1 MGVCDSSSN
10 KLESMSTQDEYSS
23 KKTKDIHK
31 INNNFLKNN
40 DGFIL
45 SPNISKRDNINK
57 HYNIQQKILGEG
69 ASGVVCI
76 GEKNGV
82 QYAIKKIRKD
92 KIKSFKPFISE
103 AEISIQLK
111 HENIITYYEIFE
123 DSEYISYV
131 MDLGEGG
138 DLFDFIVGCP
148 LGHLPADIVIDL
160 LIQIFGVVDYLHSV
174 KGIMHRDLK
183 PENFMIKI
191 DAYNKPKIKL
201 IDFGFATYIPKNGE
215 KIREYLGTREYAA
228 PEILEETGYR
238 EKVDEWAIGVIM
250 YNMLTGFE
258 PFKGETPSEIKDSVL
273 YATIKFDKIEDVD
286 LRDICSKLLNRFVAK
301 RITCKEALAEIKKI
315 KVERENYYKGFK
327 RLNKKTPS
335 IILKKEYEEGLQYNG
350 YWEDL
355 VKKVGYFIYNILLLH
370 NSIKLLL

>member
-45 SPNISKRDNINK
+45 SPNISRRDNINK

-355 VKKVGYFIYNILLLH
+355 VKKVGYFT
-370 NSIKLLL
+370 

>member
-23 KKTKDIHK
+23 KKSNK
-31 INNNFLKNN
+31 NNILILKSN

-45 SPNISKRDNINK
+45 SPNISRREDINRYYDIK
-57 HYNIQQKILGEG
+57 KKVLGEG

-103 AEISIQLK
+103 AEISLQLK

-174 KGIMHRDLK
+174 KGIVHRDLK

-191 DAYNKPKIKL
+191 NAYNKPQIKL

-215 KIREYLGTREYAA
+215 KLREYLGTREYAA

-286 LRDICSKLLNRFVAK
+286 LREICSKLLNRFVAK
-301 RITCKEALAEIKKI
+301 RITCKEALIEIKKI

-335 IILKKEYEEGLQYNG
+335 IVLRKEYEEGQQYNG
-350 YWEDL
+350 YWDDF
-355 VKKVGYFIYNILLLH
+355 VKNIDYFT
-370 NSIKLLL
+370 

>member
-1 MGVCDSSSN
+1 
-10 KLESMSTQDEYSS
+10 MSTQDEYSS
-23 KKTKDIHK
+23 KKSNK
-31 INNNFLKNN
+31 NNILILKSN

-45 SPNISKRDNINK
+45 SPNISRREDINRYYDIK
-57 HYNIQQKILGEG
+57 QKVLGEG

-103 AEISIQLK
+103 AEISLQLK

-174 KGIMHRDLK
+174 KGIVHRDLK

-191 DAYNKPKIKL
+191 NVYNKLQIKL

-215 KIREYLGTREYAA
+215 KLREYLGTREYAA

-286 LRDICSKLLNRFVAK
+286 LREICSKLLNRFVAK
-301 RITCKEALAEIKKI
+301 RITCKEALIEIKKI

-335 IILKKEYEEGLQYNG
+335 IVLLKEYEEGQQYNG
-350 YWEDL
+350 YWDDF
-355 VKKVGYFIYNILLLH
+355 VKKIDYFT
-370 NSIKLLL
+370 

>member
-23 KKTKDIHK
+23 KKTNK
-31 INNNFLKNN
+31 NNILILKSN

-45 SPNISKRDNINK
+45 SPNISRREDINRYYDIK
-57 HYNIQQKILGEG
+57 QKVLGEG

-103 AEISIQLK
+103 AEISLQLK

-174 KGIMHRDLK
+174 KGIVHRDLK

-191 DAYNKPKIKL
+191 NAYNKPQIKL

-215 KIREYLGTREYAA
+215 KLREYLGTREYAA

-250 YNMLTGFE
+250 FNMLTGFE

-286 LRDICSKLLNRFVAK
+286 LREICSKLLNRFVAK
-301 RITCKEALAEIKKI
+301 RITCKEALIEIKKI

-335 IILKKEYEEGLQYNG
+335 IVLRKEYEEGLQYNG
-350 YWEDL
+350 YWDDF
-355 VKKVGYFIYNILLLH
+355 VKKIDYFT
-370 NSIKLLL
+370 

>member
-45 SPNISKRDNINK
+45 SPNISKGDNINK

-355 VKKVGYFIYNILLLH
+355 VKKVGYFT
-370 NSIKLLL
+370 

>member
-286 LRDICSKLLNRFVAK
+286 LREICSKLLNRFVAK
-301 RITCKEALAEIKKI
+301 RITCKEALIEIKKI

-335 IILKKEYEEGLQYNG
+335 IVLRKEHEEGQQYNG
-350 YWEDL
+350 YWDDF
-355 VKKVGYFIYNILLLH
+355 VKKIDYFT
-370 NSIKLLL
+370 

>member
-1 MGVCDSSSN
+1 MGVCDSAPN

-23 KKTKDIHK
+23 KKTKNIHK

-57 HYNIQQKILGEG
+57 YYNIQQKILGEG

-174 KGIMHRDLK
+174 KGIVHRDLK

-191 DAYNKPKIKL
+191 DEYNKPKIKL
-201 IDFGFATYIPKNGE
+201 IDFGFATYIPKNGD
-215 KIREYLGTREYAA
+215 KIKEYLGTREYAA

-258 PFKGETPSEIKDSVL
+258 PFNGETPSEIKDSVL

-286 LRDICSKLLNRFVAK
+286 LRDICEKLLNRFVAK
-301 RITCKEALAEIKKI
+301 RITCKEALVEIKKI

-335 IILKKEYEEGLQYNG
+335 VVLKKEYEEGLQYND
-350 YWEDL
+350 YWENL
-355 VKKVGYFIYNILLLH
+355 VKKNGYLT
-370 NSIKLLL
+370 

>member
-23 KKTKDIHK
+23 KKSNK
-31 INNNFLKNN
+31 NNILILKSN

-45 SPNISKRDNINK
+45 SPNISRREDINRYYDIK
-57 HYNIQQKILGEG
+57 QKVLGEG

-103 AEISIQLK
+103 AEISLQLK

-174 KGIMHRDLK
+174 KGIVHRDLK

-191 DAYNKPKIKL
+191 NVYNKPQIKL

-215 KIREYLGTREYAA
+215 KLREYLGTREYAA

-286 LRDICSKLLNRFVAK
+286 LREICSKLLNRFVAK
-301 RITCKEALAEIKKI
+301 RITCKEALIEIKKI

-335 IILKKEYEEGLQYNG
+335 IVLRKEYEEGQQYNG
-350 YWEDL
+350 YWDDF
-355 VKKVGYFIYNILLLH
+355 VKNIDYFT
-370 NSIKLLL
+370 

>member
-23 KKTKDIHK
+23 KKSNK
-31 INNNFLKNN
+31 NNKLILKSN

-45 SPNISKRDNINK
+45 SPNISRREDINRYYDIK
-57 HYNIQQKILGEG
+57 QKVLGEG

-103 AEISIQLK
+103 AEISLQLK

-174 KGIMHRDLK
+174 KGIVHRDLK

-191 DAYNKPKIKL
+191 NAYNKPQIKL

-215 KIREYLGTREYAA
+215 KLREYLGTREYAA

-286 LRDICSKLLNRFVAK
+286 LREICSKLLNRFVAK
-301 RITCKEALAEIKKI
+301 RITCKEALIEIKKI

-335 IILKKEYEEGLQYNG
+335 IVLRKEYEEGQQYNG
-350 YWEDL
+350 YWDDF
-355 VKKVGYFIYNILLLH
+355 VKNIDYFT
-370 NSIKLLL
+370 

>member
-92 KIKSFKPFISE
+92 KIKSFKQFISE

-191 DAYNKPKIKL
+191 DEYNKPKIKL

-228 PEILEETGYR
+228 PEILEENGYL

-250 YNMLTGFE
+250 YNMLTGYE

-273 YATIKFDKIEDVD
+273 YAAIKFEKIEDVD
-286 LRDICSKLLNRFVAK
+286 LRDLCQKLLNRFVAR
-301 RITCKEALAEIKKI
+301 RITSKEALVEVKKI

-327 RLNKKTPS
+327 RLNKRTPS
-335 IILKKEYEEGLQYNG
+335 IVLKKEYEEVLEYSN
-350 YWEDL
+350 YWEQL
-355 VKKVGYFIYNILLLH
+355 VK
-370 NSIKLLL
+370 NSDFNYV

>member
-31 INNNFLKNN
+31 INNNLLKNN

-355 VKKVGYFIYNILLLH
+355 VKKVGYFT
-370 NSIKLLL
+370 